1 MRESGCSGEDEDKAP
16 IQFGVTASRGAAL
29 ALSTK
34 WGGGE
39 ERAAV
44 PDVSLGW
51 SRRGETEGLGEEKQQ
66 GKKKKENK
74 ERKDVGCIKEK

>member
-66 GKKKKENK
+66 GKKKEGKQRTE
-74 ERKDVGCIKEK
+74 GCGLY

>member
-66 GKKKKENK
+66 VKKEGK
-74 ERKDVGCIKEK
+74 QRTEGCGLY